1 MRFPWSKRDRDNR
14 DQVLYNKTLTELMAR
29 KTQPPAQHTLAEFIQ
44 IGNRDV
50 GLADEPEP
58 FRRAKTAPEA
68 APPPDESPA
77 PAEPMV
83 DETLSELSMEE
94 LARLISSSDPH
105 AKP

>member
-1 MRFPWSKRDRDNR
+1 MRFAWFKRERDNN

-58 FRRAKTAPEA
+58 LLNAKAAPEA

-77 PAEPMV
+77 PPEPAV
-83 DETLSELSMEE
+83 EESLSELSMEE
-94 LARLISSSDPH
+94 LARLISPSD
-105 AKP
+105 ADTKP